1 MKEMKKSGSPLLK
14 TLGEMRNSW
23 MVSKEF
29 KNPLFFMIFMAS
41 W

>member
-1 MKEMKKSGSPLLK
+1 MKEMKKSGPPFLK

-29 KNPLFFMIFMAS
+29 KNRS
-41 W
+41 SS